1 VVWSQDHGG
10 LLRIL
15 DQRALPDAEEWL
27 DCAEADDVRR
37 AIRSLAVRGA
47 PAIGIAAG
55 YATALAALRSDATR
69 PSVLLAEVDR
79 EGRRLVRA
87 RPTAVNL
94 GWAVSRVAAA
104 ARAAATG
111 GVDAVRAA
119 AVEEARRVE
128 ADEERAILAIGELG
142 STLIDDRANV
152 LTHCNTGLLA
162 CGAGFGTA
170 LGAIVTAHRA
180 GREVH
185 VWVDETRP
193 VLQGA
198 RLTAWELK
206 RWRVPMTLVADTAA
220 GYLMSAGRVDLVI
233 LGADRIAANGD
244 VANKIG
250 TYTLAVL
257 ARAHGVPFYVAAPMS
272 TVDLGTPSGD
282 DIAIE
287 TRDPDEVSSPRG
299 VRFAPEGT
307 WALNPA
313 FDVTPA
319 RLVTAIVTE
328 RGIVR
333 PPFRAGLKRL
343 LRTGKGAA

>member
-1 VVWSQDHGG
+1 V
-10 LLRIL
+10 RIL
-15 DQRALPDAEEWL
+15 DQRALPEAEEWL
-27 DCAEADDVRR
+27 DCAGADDVRR

-47 PAIGIAAG
+47 PAIGIAAA
-55 YATALAALRSDATR
+55 YAMALAALRSEAGK
-69 PSVLLAEVDR
+69 PSALLADVDR
-79 EGRRLVRA
+79 AGRRLLRA

-94 GWAVSRVAAA
+94 GWAVTRVSGA

-111 GVDAVRAA
+111 GADAVRAA
-119 AVEEARRVE
+119 AMDEARRIE
-128 ADEERAILAIGELG
+128 ADEERAMVAIGELG
-142 STLIDDRANV
+142 STLIEDRANV

-170 LGAIVTAHRA
+170 LGAVVTAHRD
-180 GREVH
+180 GKEVH

-198 RLTAWELK
+198 RLTAWELQ

-220 GYLMSAGRVDLVI
+220 GYLMATGRVDLVI

-250 TYTLAVL
+250 TYPLAVL
-257 ARAHGVPFYVAAPMS
+257 AKEHGVPFYVAAPVS
-272 TVDLGTPSGD
+272 TVDLSTPTGAE
-282 DIAIE
+282 IAIE
-287 TRDPDEVSSPRG
+287 TRDPDEVSAPRG

-328 RGIVR
+328 RGIVE